1 MPQNLHMS
9 KKSSNFASKIDDMP
23 LTIEDIQKLPEGQT
37 FDCKSIQVSAKALAI
52 PIVAMA
58 NADGGTVA
66 VGVSDTNRRIEGI
79 DQEAKHLNDLLCVPM
94 DLCVPSVDAK
104 FSYLPCSD
112 EHGRENRILLI
123 HVPASSRLHTTQ
135 NDECYMRVGDKSKKL
150 NFDERLQLMSDK
162 GLRNFEDE
170 PVVDATIDDINMDAV
185 ADLVRT
191 IGYGKSPMEYL
202 RENNNFVTTKD
213 DKERISKA
221 CILLFGKYPQ
231 RFFQRAR
238 TRFIRYEGTEE
249 KFGREM
255 NVIKD
260 VTFEGTILE
269 QVRRTIDYLETQVRE
284 HSYLG
289 EHGVF
294 VTKRNYSKFAIQE
307 LVVNSVCHRDY
318 SIVGTEIQIKMFD
331 DRIVFETPGHLPGL
345 VRPENIR
352 HTHFSRN
359 PKIALFLKAYKYVK
373 EFGEGVDRICTQLEQ
388 TGTPLLTFTFHPNSF
403 ILLTTLHEEVIPGAN
418 KSISGQQDAGHET
431 GHEAGHDISKSA
443 ASHDQKQNILDIM
456 SDIMS
461 DKMSNKEIERMRV
474 IISYLLEHVIIT
486 TSKAAELLKVGDK
499 TAQRLLSKGEAIGI
513 LDSHGENKGKQYNLK
528 DLE

>member
-1 MPQNLHMS
+1 
-9 KKSSNFASKIDDMP
+9 MP

-58 NADGGTVA
+58 NADGGTIA

-79 DQEAKHLNDLLCVPM
+79 DQEPKHLNDLLCVPM
-94 DLCVPSVDAK
+94 DMCVPSVDAK
-104 FSYLPCSD
+104 FSYLPCTD

-123 HVPASSRLHTTQ
+123 HIPASIRLHTTQ
-135 NDECYMRVGDKSKKL
+135 TDECYMRVGDKSKKL

-162 GLRNFEDE
+162 GLRHFEDE
-170 PVVDATIDDINMDAV
+170 PVPNATLDDINMDAV

-191 IGYGKSPMEYL
+191 IGYGKSPIEYL
-202 RENNNFVTTKD
+202 RENNDFVTVKD
-213 DKERISKA
+213 GKERISNA
-221 CILLFGKYPQ
+221 CILLFGKNPQ

-249 KFGREM
+249 KFGRDM

-260 VTFEGTILE
+260 VTFEGTLLE
-269 QVRRTIDYLETQVRE
+269 QVRRTVEYLETQVRE

-289 EHGVF
+289 EHGIF
-294 VTKRNYSKFAIQE
+294 VTNRNYSQFAIQE

-318 SIVGTEIQIKMFD
+318 SIIGTEIQIKMFD

-359 PKIALFLKAYKYVK
+359 PKIALFMKAYKLVK
-373 EFGEGVDRICTQLEQ
+373 EFGEGVDRICTELEQ
-388 TGTPLLTFTFHPNSF
+388 TGTPILTFTFHPNSF
-403 ILLTTLHEEVIPGAN
+403 ILLTTIHEEVFP
-418 KSISGQQDAGHET
+418 DAGKT
-431 GHEAGHDISKSA
+431 RGGLVDIQNTEGNLS
-443 ASHDQKQNILDIM
+443 ASHDQKQNILDKM
-456 SDIMS
+456 SDNHVVEPVV
-461 DKMSNKEIERMRV
+461 DKLTERQRV
-474 IISYLLEHVIIT
+474 ILAIIRQFVVDHVVDSVVEDGVEIPSANSMAKQLKTSSRTIQRELAYLRTKGRIHRVDGDNGGHWEIIN
-486 TSKAAELLKVGDK
+486 D
-499 TAQRLLSKGEAIGI
+499 
-513 LDSHGENKGKQYNLK
+513 NK
-528 DLE
+528 